1 MLDILHRMD
10 DEVWAIEVKNSTSVK
25 DYHLTDA
32 SLQYFVMKEAGYAPD
47 KFFLMHINNQY
58 IKNGE
63 LTDEF
68 FHLEDITDKVLSK
81 QTWVEEN

>member
-1 MLDILHRMD
+1 MMK
-10 DEVWAIEVKNSTSVK
+10 VWAIEVKNSTSVK

-58 IKNGE
+58 IKM
-63 LTDEF
+63 
-68 FHLEDITDKVLSK
+68 VS
-81 QTWVEEN
+81 